1 MKAKLASG
9 ELLLHGPVGLD
20 FWDDDG
26 LQAADVRD
34 LVSGRSGDLTVR
46 INSGGGDPMEG
57 AAIHA
62 VLSGLPGRVI
72 MIVEGVA
79 ASAASLIAMAG
90 DEIVM
95 AEGALMMIH
104 DPSAFTRGTAEDHQ
118 RQADALNAI
127 ADTYAGVY
135 ARRAGI
141 TAEEAREIM
150 RAEVWMGPEAAVE
163 RGFADRVEARER
175 EVRAA
180 AMAFPYQLY
189 ASAPDRLVAMAARQ
203 KWGADGLRPSPAASP
218 AAKQKEV
225 AMTDKEKDKAG
236 GTTPTSHNEN
246 DGAALEGGVTMTA
259 ADMTRAAEAASA
271 AAVKAERER
280 SAAIMAA
287 VRKAGLD
294 PDAATA
300 MIAEGLSVDQARAKI
315 IDMWADAS
323 GSRESGYAPR
333 PTPRI
338 LRDERETMRAGMSA
352 ALVARINRAAPEDDR
367 AKPFMAKG
375 IVEMAAEAVGHDGS
389 LIRYAD
395 RERVMMAAFHTTS
408 DFVGIFENALN
419 KGLLERYQ
427 RQEPTYRMLA
437 RQRNFNDFRPHPMV
451 RTGDFPQLQP
461 VGQAGEIKW
470 GTFGDNREVAVLS
483 AYGIGMS
490 LSREMIVNDD
500 LNAIDQ
506 VLSDQGA
513 SIAHFEEAKFYAFF
527 DAAGT
532 LLSDG
537 KRVFHAD
544 HGNLASAGAAISVT
558 TLAAGRAAMRAQTT
572 LGGQKINVAPRYLV
586 VPPQHETLAEQ
597 HVAPI
602 SAESAGNFN
611 PFVGKLQVVT
621 TAHLTANPW
630 YLFADPATPG
640 AACFVYGYLNGAE
653 APRVRM
659 EEPFGRQG
667 MSLTLEHDFGL
678 GASDYRGGWKN
689 PQA

>member
-26 LQAADVRD
+26 LQSADVRD
-34 LVSGRSGDLTVR
+34 LVSGLSGDLTVR

-104 DPSAFTRGTAEDHQ
+104 DPSALTRGTAEDHQ

-141 TAEEAREIM
+141 TPEEAREIM

-163 RGFADRVEARER
+163 HGFADRVAARER
-175 EVRAA
+175 EPHSA
-180 AMAFPYQLY
+180 AMAFPYQIY

-218 AAKQKEV
+218 V
-225 AMTDKEKDKAG
+225 ALSMEAEMADKTDDKAG
-236 GTTPTSHNEN
+236 GKAPAPKDEN
-246 DGAALEGGVTMTA
+246 DPAVTMSA
-259 ADMTRAAEAASA
+259 ADITKAAEAASA
-271 AAVKAERER
+271 AAVKVERER
-280 SAAIMAA
+280 STAIMAA

-294 PDAATA
+294 PDAATQ
-300 MIAEGLSVDQARAKI
+300 MIADGLTIDQSRAKI

-323 GSRESGYAPR
+323 GSRDSGYAPR
-333 PTPRI
+333 PTARI
-338 LRDERETMRAGMSA
+338 LRDERETMRVGMSA
-352 ALVARINRAAPEDDR
+352 ALLARINRAAPADDV
-367 AKPFMAKG
+367 AKPYMAKG

-500 LNAIDQ
+500 MNAIDQ

-527 DAAGT
+527 DAAAT
-532 LLSDG
+532 VLSDG
-537 KRVFHAD
+537 KRVFHVD
-544 HGNLASAGAAISVT
+544 HGNLAGSGAAISIT
-558 TLAAGRAAMRAQTT
+558 TLAAGRAAIRSQTT

-602 SAESAGNFN
+602 GPESAGNVN
-611 PFVGKLQVVT
+611 PFSGKMQVVT

-653 APRVRM
+653 APRLRM

-678 GASDYRGGWKN
+678 GASDYRGAWKN
-689 PQA
+689 PQS